1 MHKVRICVSWTHVP
15 AQPACTFPAPNQR
28 QYRLPSNI
36 RTLCLLCT
44 QGGEARRLEL
54 TLSKGSIAHMLSL
67 QVLEHCME
75 TCSKGSLQLLQGQ
88 LCGLSTPADEVL
100 AVPRQALKRSVRPE
114 EHLSAADRRCVLM
127 FLMPKASLSP
137 AAHQPQRYHSPP
149 LSSRVPTPW
158 AGSCRAVLLRLFLTW
173 W

>member
-1 MHKVRICVSWTHVP
+1 MNTRPCAACLHFPCPKPEAVQIAKQYSHTVFALHTGRRGTEVRNNT
-15 AQPACTFPAPNQR
+15 
-28 QYRLPSNI
+28 
-36 RTLCLLCT
+36 
-44 QGGEARRLEL
+44 
-54 TLSKGSIAHMLSL
+54 SKGSIAHMLSL

-75 TCSKGSLQLLQGQ
+75 TCSKGSLQPLQGQ

-100 AVPRQALKRSVRPE
+100 AVPRQALKRSLCPE